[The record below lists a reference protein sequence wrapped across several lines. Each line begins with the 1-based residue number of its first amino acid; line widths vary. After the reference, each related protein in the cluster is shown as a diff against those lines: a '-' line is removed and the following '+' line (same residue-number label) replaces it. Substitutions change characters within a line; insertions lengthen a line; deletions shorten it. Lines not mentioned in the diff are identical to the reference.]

1 MRRTASEVIRELQH
15 RIATLENVASRRN
28 LPGNPAQFN
37 NPVTLRRTPDE
48 IKEIIEEGLDEFWG
62 VVVDKIPEGAVND
75 LPDMRKVDAAL
86 FEALMDWLNQ

>member
-1 MRRTASEVIRELQH
+1 MRRTASEVIRELEH

-28 LPGNPAQFN
+28 LPGNPPQFD
-37 NPVTLRRTPDE
+37 NPVTLRRSHSE

-62 VVVDKIPEGAVND
+62 VVVDRIPEGKVND
-75 LPDMRKVDAAL
+75 LPDMRKVDEAL